1 MRNIDVVMQRI
12 YESKDFAVKGYSAY
26 LKDAFFLK
34 KFNNPY
40 IVFLTQIG
48 ELSGQLLLHKYTF
61 YSVNDKQDVAGGGQI
76 NFAEKGRLAAVL
88 DKLIGSYCQNKEL
101 SPDELSD
108 YNSYL
113 AEMQTIKP
121 ASFKTV
127 YSFFIL

>member
-48 ELSGQLLLHKYTF
+48 ELSGEILLHKYTF
-61 YSVNDKQDVAGGGQI
+61 YSVNDK
-76 NFAEKGRLAAVL
+76 
-88 DKLIGSYCQNKEL
+88 KEV
-101 SPDELSD
+101 DESTAL
-108 YNSYL
+108 YKNSVSLMYRR
-113 AEMQTIKP
+113 TNP
-121 ASFKTV
+121 AISRA
-127 YSFFIL
+127 